1 MVIAG
6 REAAPTFSAS
16 APRPAFLYIIISNG
30 PFDCRELSY
39 LLQFLM
45 IYLIPQLSKA
55 RDQKWTF
62 FAVQSDLRS
71 SAVLCP
77 IIFYLSIGCYFCNF
91 EENRRGIIGNQ
102 NKMITF
108 EAQTN
113 KGGQN
118 MELQTVKAGKE
129 RLIASGASMDGI
141 SIRRTG
147 IAKVLWRKLDVDV
160 PKSEVI
166 ANARMSSA

>member
-55 RDQKWTF
+55 RDQKWT
-62 FAVQSDLRS
+62 S
-71 SAVLCP
+71 SLMSY
-77 IIFYLSIGCYFCNF
+77 YLLSVHWHNCFC
-91 EENRRGIIGNQ
+91 
-102 NKMITF
+102 
-108 EAQTN
+108 
-113 KGGQN
+113 
-118 MELQTVKAGKE
+118 
-129 RLIASGASMDGI
+129 
-141 SIRRTG
+141 
-147 IAKVLWRKLDVDV
+147 
-160 PKSEVI
+160 
-166 ANARMSSA
+166 